1 MLDPLVDGPL
11 RAFRPG
17 PSDTRSPMALAD
29 APTLPAGPSA
39 GRAGPTGPEQAGV
52 TARAETSPR
61 TGTGGLPEGSG
72 ALPGG
77 TVALADGSPAM
88 AHGSDKPHADV
99 VVLDTSV
106 LLADPESV
114 FAFDDAEVVLPLE
127 VIEEL
132 DRHKGRLDE
141 VGRAARVAARAI
153 EEIRCSTE
161 ERDLVRP
168 VPLASGGSLRVV
180 ITGQR
185 PDRLGDLG
193 LDTAKGDN
201 RILAAALQQASA
213 GRRVRLVSADVNLRI
228 KAAALG
234 LDAQEHTQTRPGFH
248 SAAHPG
254 WHSVAVSAGV
264 VDDLFSEHALA
275 LCDMPPTDADA
286 LARLAPNEFAVLSAG
301 QQSALVRRRGAGVQL
316 VRPDLQAWGMRPRSK
331 EQRFALDLLLD
342 PDVAIVGLSGRAGTG
357 KTMLAIAAGLEQVFE
372 HGSAH
377 YDRLMIIRPMIA
389 VGRQEVG
396 FLPGDL
402 HDKLDPWFATVE
414 DTVAVLRDDQSHT
427 EAREMIEWWV
437 GQGQLDM
444 QPVTYL
450 RGRSLQ
456 RTYIV
461 VDEAQNL
468 ELGVL
473 KTVLSRAG
481 QGTKVVL
488 VGDVSQIDN
497 PFVSERT
504 SALSVLADRF
514 SGQELFGHLVLTQG
528 ERSPVADLAAELL

>member
-1 MLDPLVDGPL
+1 MAVVEAPHRPLGL
-11 RAFRPG
+11 G
-17 PSDTRSPMALAD
+17 EPSP
-29 APTLPAGPSA
+29 PPS
-39 GRAGPTGPEQAGV
+39 RAGGAPADRAA
-52 TARAETSPR
+52 TAT
-61 TGTGGLPEGSG
+61 GSG
-72 ALPGG
+72 TA
-77 TVALADGSPAM
+77 AEQ
-88 AHGSDKPHADV
+88 ADV

-106 LLADPESV
+106 LLADPESI
-114 FAFDDAEVVLPLE
+114 FGFGQAEVVLPLK

-132 DRHKGRLDE
+132 DGHKARMDE
-141 VGRAARVAARAI
+141 VGRAARTAARTI
-153 EEIRCSTE
+153 EELRAASVAQ
-161 ERDLVRP
+161 DLATP
-168 VPLASGGSLRVV
+168 VPLPSGGSLRVV
-180 ITGQR
+180 INGRR
-185 PDRLGDLG
+185 PERLEDLG
-193 LDTAKGDN
+193 LDAAKGDN
-201 RILAAALQQASA
+201 RILATALHVATE
-213 GRRVRLVSADVNLRI
+213 GRRVRLVSVDVNLRI
-228 KAAALG
+228 KAAVLG
-234 LDAQEHTQTRPGFH
+234 LDAVEYTQTRPGFH
-248 SAAHPG
+248 AAAHPG
-254 WHSVAVSAGV
+254 WQCVPATARLIDRLYTEHDVAL
-264 VDDLFSEHALA
+264 DDM
-275 LCDMPPTDADA
+275 DPDDARR
-286 LARLAPNEFAVLSAG
+286 LQPLAPNEFAVITAG
-301 QQSALVRRRGAGVQL
+301 QQSALARRHRTGVQL
-316 VRPDLQAWGMRPRSK
+316 VPSDLEAWGMRPRSK

-357 KTMLAIAAGLEQVFE
+357 KTMLAVAAGLEQVFE
-372 HGSAH
+372 HHSAR
-377 YDRLMIIRPMIA
+377 YDRLMVIRPMIA

-414 DTVAVLRDDQSHT
+414 DTVAALRDDQSHT
-427 EAREMIEWWV
+427 EARDMIELWV
-437 GQGQLDM
+437 AQGRLDM
-444 QPVTYL
+444 QPITYL

-514 SGQELFGHLVLTQG
+514 AGQDLFGHLVLTQG

>member
-1 MLDPLVDGPL
+1 M
-11 RAFRPG
+11 
-17 PSDTRSPMALAD
+17 
-29 APTLPAGPSA
+29 
-39 GRAGPTGPEQAGV
+39 
-52 TARAETSPR
+52 
-61 TGTGGLPEGSG
+61 
-72 ALPGG
+72 
-77 TVALADGSPAM
+77 TVAEVPRLTVDLPRPVSPA
-88 AHGSDKPHADV
+88 AAAEGRPDV

-114 FAFDDAEVVLPLE
+114 FGFEAAEVVLPLK

-132 DRHKGRLDE
+132 DGHKSRLDE
-141 VGRAARVAARAI
+141 VGRAARAVARTI
-153 EEIRCSTE
+153 EELRTAST
-161 ERDLVRP
+161 ERDLSTPVRLP
-168 VPLASGGSLRVV
+168 SGGSLRVL
-180 ITGQR
+180 IEGHEL
-185 PDRLGDLG
+185 DRLGRLG
-193 LDTAKGDN
+193 LDVAKGDN
-201 RILAAALQQASA
+201 AILAAALHIADQ
-213 GRRVRLVSADVNLRI
+213 GRPVRLVSADVNLRI
-228 KAAALG
+228 KAAVLG
-234 LDAQEHTQTRPGFH
+234 LDAVEHTQTRPGFH
-248 SAAHPG
+248 TAAHPG
-254 WHSVAVSAGV
+254 WRPVPVSTGLIDRLYSERVVAVESM
-264 VDDLFSEHALA
+264 DE
-275 LCDMPPTDADA
+275 ADA
-286 LARLAPNEFAVLSAG
+286 ARLEQLRPNEFGVLTAG
-301 QQSALVRRRGAGVQL
+301 QQSALTRRRARAVQL
-316 VRPDLQAWGMRPRSK
+316 VRTDLQAWGLQPRSK

-342 PDVAIVGLSGRAGTG
+342 PDVELVGLSGRAGTG

-372 HGSAH
+372 LGRVH

-414 DTVAVLRDDQSHT
+414 DTVAALRDDQSHL
-427 EAREMIEWWV
+427 EAREMIEQWV
-437 GQGQLDM
+437 DQGQLDM

-514 SGQELFGHLVLTQG
+514 AGQELFGHLVLTQG
-528 ERSPVADLAAELL
+528 ERSAIADLAAELL

>member
-1 MLDPLVDGPL
+1 
-11 RAFRPG
+11 
-17 PSDTRSPMALAD
+17 MALAE
-29 APTLPAGPSA
+29 ASTLPADPAADRQGGPA
-39 GRAGPTGPEQAGV
+39 APPGQ
-52 TARAETSPR
+52 
-61 TGTGGLPEGSG
+61 
-72 ALPGG
+72 ALPG
-77 TVALADGSPAM
+77 T
-88 AHGSDKPHADV
+88 DV

-106 LLADPESV
+106 LLADPDSV
-114 FAFDDAEVVLPLE
+114 FAFDDAEVVLPLD

-141 VGRAARVAARAI
+141 VGRAARTAARTI
-153 EEIRCSTE
+153 EEVRCSTD
-161 ERDLVRP
+161 ERDLVAP

-193 LDTAKGDN
+193 LDTGKGDN
-201 RILAAALQQASA
+201 RILAAALHVADQ

-234 LDAQEHTQTRPGFH
+234 LDAVEHTQTRPGFH

-254 WHSVAVSAGV
+254 WRTVEVSPGV
-264 VDDLFSEHALA
+264 VDDLFAGHGLH
-275 LCDMPPTDADA
+275 LCDMPPADADA
-286 LARLAPNEFAVLSAG
+286 LAGLAPNEFAVLTAG
-301 QQSALVRRRGAGVQL
+301 QQSALARRRGAGVQL
-316 VRPDLQAWGMRPRSK
+316 VRADLQAWGMRPRSK

-342 PDVAIVGLSGRAGTG
+342 PDVAIVGLSGQAGTG

-372 HGSAH
+372 HASTR

-389 VGRQEVG
+389 VGRQEIG

-414 DTVAVLRDDQSHT
+414 DTVAALRDDQSHT

-514 SGQELFGHLVLTQG
+514 AGQELFGHLVLTQG

>member
-1 MLDPLVDGPL
+1 MALVEAPTVPVE
-11 RAFRPG
+11 RAAPPG
-17 PSDTRSPMALAD
+17 PELATSPGPVGAAAPGADTAEGGD
-29 APTLPAGPSA
+29 ANPLAGP
-39 GRAGPTGPEQAGV
+39 
-52 TARAETSPR
+52 
-61 TGTGGLPEGSG
+61 
-72 ALPGG
+72 
-77 TVALADGSPAM
+77 
-88 AHGSDKPHADV
+88 ADV

-106 LLADPESV
+106 LLADPDSI
-114 FAFDDAEVVLPLE
+114 FGFGSAEVVLPLR

-132 DRHKGRLDE
+132 DGHKGRLDE
-141 VGRAARVAARAI
+141 VGRAARAAARAI
-153 EEIRCSTE
+153 EELRTASVA
-161 ERDLVRP
+161 RDLAAP
-168 VPLASGGSLRVV
+168 VPLPSGGSLRVV
-180 ITGQR
+180 VNGHQI
-185 PDRLGDLG
+185 DRLEGFG
-193 LDTAKGDN
+193 LDLAKSDN
-201 RILAAALQQASA
+201 RILAAALHVADQ
-213 GRRVRLVSADVNLRI
+213 GRQVRLVSVDVNLRI
-228 KAAALG
+228 KAAVLG
-234 LDAQEHTQTRPGFH
+234 LEAVEYTQTRPGFH
-248 SAAHPG
+248 TAAHPG
-254 WHSVAVSAGV
+254 WRPVPVTGALIDA
-264 VDDLFSEHALA
+264 LFHEHFVPFEAM
-275 LCDMPPTDADA
+275 DPDDADRLDA
-286 LARLAPNEFAVLSAG
+286 LAPNEFAVAAAG
-301 QQSALVRRRGAGVQL
+301 QQSALARRLPEGLQL
-316 VRPDLQAWGMRPRSK
+316 VPTDLEAWGMRPRSK

-342 PDVAIVGLSGRAGTG
+342 PEVAIVGLSGRAGTG

-372 HGSAH
+372 HHSAR

-396 FLPGDL
+396 YLPGDL

-414 DTVAVLRDDQSHT
+414 DTVAALRDDQSHT
-427 EAREMIEWWV
+427 EARDMIELWV
-437 GQGQLDM
+437 GQGRLDM
-444 QPVTYL
+444 QPITYL

-514 SGQELFGHLVLTQG
+514 SGQDLFGHLVLTQG